1 MNTTVNLH
9 PEAPQSKTTFPRL
22 PLLRLI
28 GCGAACIVL
37 ATSLGA
43 RADLVFDNMTT
54 YESGNTNAHIAA
66 TGSTPNTF
74 MGGAYTLASGKTAI
88 TGFDVFPANLS
99 GSNYTGL
106 RMNIFVWGSVNTSG
120 TVNGTTPAFGNLLA
134 SYTFTSSGSFN
145 TGFFFPFEGS
155 PVGSGPGVTLGTPLA
170 ISSTTIG
177 ITFNFQ
183 GTYDGVNYFSTNS
196 LTSIIGYGVPPTV
209 GSQVFNGYYRNAAGE
224 SDGNFTSSLRSL
236 GFQNQSLALRVFGVV
251 PEPSSAALTG
261 LGAAVLFLFRRR
273 K

>member
-1 MNTTVNLH
+1 MSN
-9 PEAPQSKTTFPRL
+9 
-22 PLLRLI
+22 
-28 GCGAACIVL
+28 
-37 ATSLGA
+37 
-43 RADLVFDNMTT
+43 
-54 YESGNTNAHIAA
+54 YESGNTNAHIAVTA
-66 TGSTPNTF
+66 STPNTF
-74 MGGAYTLASGKTAI
+74 MGGAYTLTPGTTAI
-88 TGFDVFPANLS
+88 TGFDVYPANLS

-106 RMNIFVWGSVNTSG
+106 KMNIFVWGSVNTSG

-155 PVGSGPGVTLGTPLA
+155 PVGSAPGIALGTPLG

-196 LTSIIGYGVPPTV
+196 LTSLISYGLPPTV
-209 GSQVFNGYYRNAAGE
+209 GAQVFNGYYRNAAGE
-224 SDGNFTSSLRSL
+224 SDGNFTSALRSL
-236 GFQNQSLALRVFGVV
+236 GLNNQSLGLRVFGV
-251 PEPSSAALTG
+251 PEPSSAALLG
-261 LGAAVLFLFRRR
+261 LGAAALFYFKRR